1 MGRSQE
7 LQTFIDATRDAFA
20 ASGASADALAVAD
33 RIFGAA
39 NASPGEE
46 ATHDPVR
53 MPVCDEYLD
62 DALERAR
69 TANGPIGALA
79 EALAEI
85 APRLTWVNRPNGAN
99 DDDTFKARHANA
111 VVVGEGGL
119 EARDDIR
126 IGMGLLAPETR
137 YPDHRHPPEELYTV
151 MSPGEWKQNVE
162 GEFRAPG
169 IGGFVHNIPNIIHGM
184 RATDVPLL
192 AVWSL
197 WMGDDT

>member
-20 ASGASADALAVAD
+20 ASGASADALVVAGK
-33 RIFGAA
+33 IFGAA
-39 NASPGEE
+39 NAVPGEE
-46 ATHDPVR
+46 ATPDPIR
-53 MPVCDEYLD
+53 MPVCEHLN

-69 TANGPIGALA
+69 GEDGPIAALA

-85 APRLTWVNRPNGAN
+85 APRLMWVTRPNGEN

-111 VVVGEGGL
+111 VVVGKGGF

-126 IGMGLLAPETR
+126 IGMSLLAPETR
-137 YPDHRHPPEELYTV
+137 YPDHRHPPEEIYTV
-151 MSPGEWKQNVE
+151 LSPGEWKQNAE
-162 GEFRAPG
+162 GEFRVPG
-169 IGGFVHNIPNIIHGM
+169 VGGFVHNVPNIIHGM
-184 RATDVPLL
+184 RSTNVPLL

-197 WMGDDT
+197 WSGDNA